1 MNEHHIGKLIKHSII
16 LSLMTLPFTSD
27 FLIVLTL
34 ITNAH
39 QKTDLDDAKAQ
50 VLLNGFFLSSF
61 AFSFVMLP
69 MTSFGKSMAHA
80 LFEVNTQLRVNF
92 IIRASSNTPKF
103 PFSNYSDEV
112 YLSAKQPHQWWRRR
126 RLWLKMFG
134 EGCNNNNNNNCD

>member
-50 VLLNGFFLSSF
+50 VLLNGFFIKLCFLVCDASNDFLRQIYGTCAVRGKHSTSSEF
-61 AFSFVMLP
+61 HYSRFVKYTKISILKLQRWSLFICQATPSM
-69 MTSFGKSMAHA
+69 MTTTTIMIKN
-80 LFEVNTQLRVNF
+80 V
-92 IIRASSNTPKF
+92 
-103 PFSNYSDEV
+103 
-112 YLSAKQPHQWWRRR
+112 WR
-126 RLWLKMFG
+126 G
-134 EGCNNNNNNNCD
+134 VQ